1 MNNKS
6 NSKINIGFTSL
17 LQLAFIILKLC
28 KVINWSWWWIFAPTW
43 FWIVVLVV
51 VIIVYAVA
59 EARG

>member
-6 NSKINIGFTSL
+6 NSNNNIGFTSL

-28 KVINWSWWWIFAPTW
+28 KVINWSWWWVLAPTW

-51 VIIVYAVA
+51 AIIIYVIADI
-59 EARG
+59 RS